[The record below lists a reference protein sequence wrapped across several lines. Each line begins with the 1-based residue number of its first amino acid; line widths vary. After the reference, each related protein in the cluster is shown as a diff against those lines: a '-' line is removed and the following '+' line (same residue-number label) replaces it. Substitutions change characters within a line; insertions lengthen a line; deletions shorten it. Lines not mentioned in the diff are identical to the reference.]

1 MKNWV
6 LGVIL
11 GAIAVMAYFSFMVK
25 LW

>member
-11 GAIAVMAYFSFMVK
+11 GAIAVMAYFSFMIK